1 LGGNG
6 VDDKSGTLEGSRTPR
21 DGLRPAGPVYAHAIG
36 ALVDDLFRRESAHL
50 VAALARLLGPS
61 NLALAEDVVH
71 DALAS
76 AMQAWRFGA
85 PADPKAWILRAAK
98 NRAIDLIRRDRRLLI
113 RRDRRL
119 GALPPELGAEGSDA
133 LSGAV
138 DAALSPEADAENQL
152 AMMFAICDGALS
164 PETHVTLILSFLGGL
179 SPAEIARAFLADV
192 ETIGRRLHRGRV
204 RLKALG
210 QLADVGARDDVRAR
224 QPSVEQALYLLFNEG
239 YHGSDPES
247 PLAPAMC
254 ADALRLAELLLGAA
268 AVEHATVHALCALF
282 CFGAARLPARLDADG
297 VIVPLAE
304 QDRARW
310 DRALCERGVRHLGE
324 SAGGERFTRWHL
336 EAGIAFEHASAPSL
350 AETNWARIVD
360 FYDALAVISPGPV
373 VALNR
378 ALAVGEL
385 HGPDAARD
393 ALAPLAAEPKLA
405 GYSFFWAARADV
417 ERRAGRAGEAA
428 ACYARAIALARSP
441 AERRSYERRLSDVGP
456 ARSG

>member
-1 LGGNG
+1 
-6 VDDKSGTLEGSRTPR
+6 VRSLEVEGEGAS
-21 DGLRPAGPVYAHAIG
+21 VG

-76 AMQAWRFGA
+76 AMQAWRFGV
-85 PADPKAWILRAAK
+85 PADPKAWIIRAAK

-113 RRDRRL
+113 RRDRRF
-119 GALPPELGAEGSDA
+119 GALPAELGSE
-133 LSGAV
+133 GAV
-138 DAALSPEADAENQL
+138 DAALSAEADAENQL
-152 AMMFAICDGALS
+152 AMMFAICDGALA
-164 PETHVTLILSFLGGL
+164 PETHVTLILRLLCGL
-179 SPAEIARAFLADV
+179 SAAEIARAFLADV
-192 ETIGRRLHRGRV
+192 ETIDRRLRRGRA
-204 RLKALG
+204 RLQELG
-210 QLADVGARDDVRAR
+210 RLAEVGARDDVRAR
-224 QPSVEQALYLLFNEG
+224 QPSVEQALYLAFNEG

-282 CFGAARLPARLDADG
+282 CFGAARLPARLDAG
-297 VIVPLAE
+297 GEIVPLAE

-310 DRALCERGVRHLGE
+310 DRALYERGVRHLGE
-324 SAGGERFTRWHL
+324 SAGGERLARWHL
-336 EAGIAFEHASAPSL
+336 EAGIAFEHTSAPSL

-360 FYDALAVISPGPV
+360 FYDALAVVSPGPV

-378 ALAVGEL
+378 ALALGEL
-385 HGPDAARD
+385 HGPDAARA

-417 ERRAGRAGEAA
+417 ERRAGRAAEAA

-441 AERRSYERRLSDVGP
+441 AERRSYERRLSDGGP
-456 ARSG
+456 ARAG